1 MKRKKAF
8 SSVDTEASRLSL
20 TLFFTLCLKHQHTHP
35 NSHTRT
41 RSHVSAHS
49 HHQSARAQFFVKVA
63 FPAALNRSQQK
74 VKKQKITFTA
84 IISFFIWRLFL
95 FQWQQDFLPGKCQLL
110 NATLIGRLMT
120 NSLTLTGSF
129 FCSKCSKK
137 IKFVIYLMPFIHF
150 WAWFPREEW
159 KCGFS
164 FFFSSEKASWKIP
177 HKFPKLTS

>member
-1 MKRKKAF
+1 MWAVKRKKAF

-49 HHQSARAQFFVKVA
+49 HHQSARAIICESGLPSCLEPIATKSEKAENYFHRHHQLFY
-63 FPAALNRSQQK
+63 S
-74 VKKQKITFTA
+74 TA
-84 IISFFIWRLFL
+84 FL

-110 NATLIGRLMT
+110 NATLIGRLMI

-129 FCSKCSKK
+129 FAQNVRKRSN
-137 IKFVIYLMPFIHF
+137 LLFI
-150 WAWFPREEW
+150 
-159 KCGFS
+159 
-164 FFFSSEKASWKIP
+164 
-177 HKFPKLTS
+177 